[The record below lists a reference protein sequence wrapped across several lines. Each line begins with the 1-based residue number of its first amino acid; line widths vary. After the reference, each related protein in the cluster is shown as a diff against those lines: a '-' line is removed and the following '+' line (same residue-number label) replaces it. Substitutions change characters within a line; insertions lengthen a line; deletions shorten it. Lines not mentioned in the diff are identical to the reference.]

1 MDLFWDLSFSL
12 SHAIHLLF
20 PPHIFFQVEFI
31 KEMIKQAGVVAVP
44 GCGFFHTIQP
54 SDKSPPADLS
64 YQKRYIRFAFCKSD
78 ATLAAAA
85 QKIGGLLDARGRLR
99 LL

>member
-1 MDLFWDLSFSL
+1 MLISPVFS
-12 SHAIHLLF
+12 
-20 PPHIFFQVEFI
+20 QVEFI
-31 KEMIKQAGVVAVP
+31 KELIKQAGVVAVP
-44 GCGFFHTIQP
+44 GCGFFHTGQP
-54 SDKSPPADLS
+54 SDKSSPADLS

-85 QKIGGLLDARGRLR
+85 QKFGGLLDASGRVK